1 MLNQL
6 SNVSEI
12 TMKVT
17 DGKTSFVRLLKRA
30 TEYAVSFRRTSI
42 HAWRILLF
50 VSGFCSA
57 SKFNQPHKRTDEEMN
72 KCSVGKIDCFAA
84 RAICCWTFAGLVP
97 FPFPLWPTWSL
108 TSGSTKPP
116 MNCER

>member
-1 MLNQL
+1 MLKQL

-30 TEYAVSFRRTSI
+30 KDYALSFRRTSI
-42 HAWRILLF
+42 DAWRILLF

-57 SKFNQPHKRTDEEMN
+57 SEF
-72 KCSVGKIDCFAA
+72 
-84 RAICCWTFAGLVP
+84 
-97 FPFPLWPTWSL
+97 
-108 TSGSTKPP
+108 TSHRKEHTRK
-116 MNCER
+116 